1 MTTLNT
7 YYQRNGIHLNNN
19 GIKKLRHTL
28 KWNAIERGI
37 EALALGG
44 SQQG

>member
-7 YYQRNGIHLNNN
+7 YYQRNGMRLNNN

-28 KWNAIERGI
+28 KWNATERGT

-44 SQQG
+44 RQRG